1 MRITLTQKTQ
11 GIPTSSGIGITIVY
25 AAAAAP
31 RVQGV
36 EYTETT
42 ETNLRQPSREY
53 QP

>member
-36 EYTETT
+36 EYTET
-42 ETNLRQPSREY
+42 NLRQPSREY